1 MKKET
6 FTDKMIKRTYG
17 ITGPLD
23 EQKRR
28 EADRMGNISFMVL
41 YYLLTITN
49 AVAFCLAFVYPNLMA
64 FAYPA
69 FLTFIL
75 MGIGFYFIFQT
86 RKNRLTSIDPEL
98 LDIKETRKLHYT
110 GIKAGLYFGIWMF
123 FTLPFMQV
131 LIDHKD
137 YLTELLSIRNVVAF
151 FFQALL
157 MGTFVHFQTKS
168 RLKQALKEYE
178 ELED

>member
-41 YYLLTITN
+41 YYLLTISN
-49 AVAFCLAFVYPNLMA
+49 AVAFCIAFLYPSLIA

-75 MGIGFYFIFQT
+75 MGIGFYFNIQT
-86 RKNRLTSIDPEL
+86 WKNRLTSIEPEL
-98 LDIKETRKLHYT
+98 LDSKETRKLHYA

-137 YLTELLSIRNVVAF
+137 YLTELLSIRNVIAF

-157 MGTFVHFQTKS
+157 MGAFVHFQTAVSNK
-168 RLKQALKEYE
+168 L
-178 ELED
+178 

>member
-28 EADRMGNISFMVL
+28 EADRMGNISFMFL

-98 LDIKETRKLHYT
+98 LDSKEIRKLRYA
-110 GIKAGLYFGIWMF
+110 GIKAGLYFGTGMF
-123 FTLPFMQV
+123 FMFPFMQV
-131 LIDHKD
+131 LMDHKD
-137 YLTELLSIRNVVAF
+137 YLTELLNIRNIIAF
-151 FFQALL
+151 FFQAVL
-157 MGTFVHFQTKS
+157 MGTVIHFQTKS
-168 RLKQALKEYE
+168 RLKQALKERE